1 MGIVAGGSSVGGVC
15 FPIMLSHVMPRI
27 GFAWTLRL
35 VALITLLCYCIAAAI
50 STAKLPRKP
59 LKSPRQI
66 LDFGG
71 FRDIRYSTLAVANVV
86 GNFGL
91 YVPYYYIGMYFRL
104 AYITTLRINIVF
116 STLRRCAILDHPIER
131 LLPPNDQWIQFL
143 RTHNVSQ
150 RTSFI
155 PIVLADLLTSGG
167 LVADHVGGLNLLY
180 PVTIIC
186 GCLCLLM
193 WLLAGHIG
201 VVVCFTCLYGKIVLY
216 SACKGEML
224 THN

>member
-1 MGIVAGGSSVGGVC
+1 MPFGTFVALAVVGQHFKQKRALAMGIVAGGSSVGGVC

-35 VALITLLCYCIAAAI
+35 VALITLVCYCIAAAI

-71 FRDIRYSTLAVANVV
+71 FRDIRYSTLALANVV

-104 AYITTLRINIVF
+104 VYIPVLRINTIF
-116 STLRRCAILDHPIER
+116 RTLRRCAILDNLTER
-131 LLPPNDQWIQFL
+131 LLPPNDQWI
-143 RTHNVSQ
+143 
-150 RTSFI
+150 
-155 PIVLADLLTSGG
+155 
-167 LVADHVGGLNLLY
+167 
-180 PVTIIC
+180 
-186 GCLCLLM
+186 
-193 WLLAGHIG
+193 
-201 VVVCFTCLYGKIVLY
+201 
-216 SACKGEML
+216 
-224 THN
+224 